1 MTRSTNQT
9 SKPNQPVRLRS
20 RRLVGVSLTIVAVIA
35 YWIFVT
41 LQRQSL
47 QHTAWST
54 GYSLF
59 GCLVFL
65 AAFNLRKKLVFLP
78 VLGTSAMWMQLH
90 IYVAFFSIAV
100 FLMHIGLA
108 IPNGVFEQALAL
120 LYVTVAG
127 SGVYGLYMT
136 RTIPRKLTATGFEV
150 IFEQIP
156 EKRRQLVASARNL
169 ILETARSTDV
179 IAKFYLHHLA
189 QFMERPRSFAYNLS
203 PSLRTSR
210 TLIEELRQLDRYLS
224 VTQRECSRKLSTL
237 VREKEDLDYHWAL
250 QGRLKTWLFVHIGMT
265 YGLLLVSILHGV
277 IAHAFGGGLR

>member
-1 MTRSTNQT
+1 VTQT
-9 SKPNQPVRLRS
+9 SKQHQPVKLRS
-20 RRLVGVSLTIVAVIA
+20 RRLLGIALTIVAVLA
-35 YWIFVT
+35 FWIFVS

-59 GCLVFL
+59 GCLLFL
-65 AAFNLRKKLVFLP
+65 AAFNLRKKLAFLP
-78 VLGTSAMWMQLH
+78 VPGTCAMWMQLH

-100 FLMHIGLA
+100 FLMHIGFEV
-108 IPNGVFEQALAL
+108 PNGVFEQGLAF

-156 EKRRQLVASARNL
+156 EKRRQLVACARNL

-203 PSLRTSR
+203 PSLRTSK
-210 TLIEELRQLDRYLS
+210 TLIEEIRHLDRYLS
-224 VTQRECSRKLSTL
+224 PPQRESSRKLSTL

-250 QGRLKTWLFVHIGMT
+250 QGRLKVWLFVHIGMT
-265 YGLLLVSILHGV
+265 YGLLLVSVLHGV
-277 IAHAFGGGLR
+277 IAHSFGGGLR